1 MKKYLNYIAILSGI
15 FMVSSCDKEVTNP
28 KLDDSQVVAPV
39 LSAPA
44 NNGTY
49 VFSPSNAKD
58 SVKFVFTKAEF
69 PLSVA
74 EDYIVEAALS
84 GTNFAKTIV
93 VGSTTKSTAAFDI
106 ANFNKNL
113 LTLLGDSPSFTA
125 TKFDFRISARLSDF
139 SQKYSSNVISLTITP
154 YDNSEVA
161 FALWVPGNYEGW
173 SPATAPKVY
182 SPANDGVYQGY
193 VNFTGTDIQFKFTG
207 QPDWNPLN
215 WGNGGVNALTGSLT
229 AGADNIHIGDAAGYY
244 QVNVDIPNLTYKLI
258 LTSWGIIGDA
268 TAGGWN
274 TDTPMTYNTTTKLWS
289 WTGTLAVG
297 SMKFRSNNDWNYNY
311 GGKAGDNDPANYPNG
326 EAKAGGGN
334 IKISSAGN
342 YTITLDLSKQ
352 PYKYKIVA
360 N

>member
-1 MKKYLNYIAILSGI
+1 MKRFNQYISILFG
-15 FMVSSCDKEVTNP
+15 VLLLASCEKEVTTP
-28 KLDDSQVVAPV
+28 KLDDSKVVAPAI
-39 LSAPA
+39 SAPE

-49 VFSPSNAKD
+49 VFTPINAKD
-58 SVKFVFTKAEF
+58 SIKFNFSKASF
-69 PLSVA
+69 PISVA
-74 EDYIVEAALS
+74 PEYIVEAALN
-84 GTNFAKTIV
+84 GTDFQKKVIIGVTA
-93 VGSTTKSTAAFDI
+93 STKVAFDI
-106 ANFNKNL
+106 ASFNKAL
-113 LTLLGDSPSFTA
+113 LPLLGENPSFDA
-125 TKFDFRISARLSDF
+125 KKFDFRISARLSDY
-139 SQKYSSNVISLTITP
+139 STLYSSEKITLTITP

-161 FALWVPGNYEGW
+161 FALWVPGNYQGW

-182 SPANDGVYQGY
+182 SPNNDGVYQGY
-193 VNFTGTDIQFKFTG
+193 VNFTGTGIEFKFTG

-229 AGADNIHIGDAAGYY
+229 AGADNIKIGDAAGYY
-244 QVNVDIPNLTYKLI
+244 QVNVDIPNLTYKLV
-258 LTSWGIIGDA
+258 LTSWGIVGDA

-274 TDTPMTYNTTTKLWS
+274 TDTPMTYNTTTKQWS

-311 GGKAGDNDPANYPNG
+311 GGKAGDNDPANYPNS

-334 IKISSAGN
+334 IKITTAGS